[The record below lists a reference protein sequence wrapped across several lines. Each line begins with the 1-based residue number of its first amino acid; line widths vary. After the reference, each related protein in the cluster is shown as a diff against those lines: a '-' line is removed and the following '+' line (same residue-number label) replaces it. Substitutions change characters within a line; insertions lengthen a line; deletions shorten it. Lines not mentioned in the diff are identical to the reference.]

1 MVEIRIGIG
10 GWTFAPWRSA
20 FYPEGLPH
28 DHELAFA
35 SAHLTSIEINGTFYR
50 AQTPET
56 FAAWRDGTPADF
68 VFAVKAHRAATQS
81 ADPEAGRAA
90 IGRFLGSGL
99 EELGPK
105 LGPILW
111 QFAPTRRFDPAAMD
125 AFLDALPRALNGRP
139 LLHAVEARH
148 ASFDD
153 PAWIALARE
162 HGVAVSIIDSDKQ
175 ALRGDVTG
183 PFVYARLQRNQASAP
198 EGYESAALDAW
209 AARLRRW
216 AMGEP
221 VTDLTL
227 PAPAQTSVALPCFA
241 YCISGDKERAPH
253 AAMALIRRVDGDR
266 VPRS

>member
-1 MVEIRIGIG
+1 MEIRIGIG
-10 GWTFAPWRSA
+10 GWTFAPWRSN

-35 SAHLTSIEINGTFYR
+35 SAHLSSIEINGTFYR

-68 VFAVKAHRAATQS
+68 VFAVKAHRATTQS

-90 IGRFLGSGL
+90 IGRFVGSGL

-111 QFAPTRRFDPAAMD
+111 QFAPTKKFDRSAMA
-125 AFLDALPRALNGRP
+125 AFLAALPPALNGRP

-148 ASFDD
+148 PSFDD
-153 PAWIALARE
+153 PAWLALARE
-162 HGVAVSIIDSDKQ
+162 HSVAVAIIDSDKQ
-175 ALRGDVTG
+175 TLRGDITG

-198 EGYESAALDAW
+198 EGYDSAALDLW
-209 AARLRRW
+209 AARLRHW
-216 AMGEP
+216 AAGEP
-221 VTDLTL
+221 VTDLALTD
-227 PAPAQTSVALPCFA
+227 PAPAPCAVPCFA

-253 AAMALIRRVDGDR
+253 AALALIGRL
-266 VPRS
+266 SCA